1 MKYITNTYVLWVAKV
16 FIGLIFVLS
25 GIEKIADPSGFSDA
39 IANYKLMPN
48 FIINFFAISIP
59 WIELVCGILLIFNQN
74 IKENAFIYISLM
86 SIFTIMVLIAVLRG
100 LDIDCGCFGTQ
111 NVQAVGITKIIENLA
126 LIFLAVYVFIYNDK
140 STHKVS

>member
-1 MKYITNTYVLWVAKV
+1 MKFLTNTYVLWITKV

-25 GIEKIADPSGFSDA
+25 GIEKIADPAGFSDA

-48 FIINFFAISIP
+48 FVINFFAISIP
-59 WIELVCGILLIFNQN
+59 WIELISGILLIFNQY

-126 LIFLAVYVFIYNDK
+126 LIILGVYVFIYNDK
-140 STHKVS
+140 SIHTAL

>member
-1 MKYITNTYVLWVAKV
+1 MKYLTNTYVLWITKV

-25 GIEKIADPSGFSDA
+25 GIEKIADPAGFSDA

-74 IKENAFIYISLM
+74 IKENAFIYLSLM

-126 LIFLAVYVFIYNDK
+126 LIFLGVYVFIYNDK

>member
-1 MKYITNTYVLWVAKV
+1 MKFLTNTYVLWITKV

-25 GIEKIADPSGFSDA
+25 GIEKIADPAGFSDA

-48 FIINFFAISIP
+48 FVINFFAISIP
-59 WIELVCGILLIFNQN
+59 WIELISGILLIFNQY
-74 IKENAFIYISLM
+74 IKENTFIYISLM

-126 LIFLAVYVFIYNDK
+126 LIILGVYVFIYNDK
-140 STHKVS
+140 SIHTAL

>member
-1 MKYITNTYVLWVAKV
+1 MKYITNTYVLWIAKV

-25 GIEKIADPSGFSDA
+25 GIEKIADPAGFSDA

-59 WIELVCGILLIFNQN
+59 WIELVCGILIIFNQN
-74 IKENAFIYISLM
+74 IKENAFIYLSLM

-126 LIFLAVYVFIYNDK
+126 LIFLGVYVFIYNDK

>member
-1 MKYITNTYVLWVAKV
+1 MKYLTNTYILWITKI

-25 GIEKIADPSGFSDA
+25 GIEKIADPAGFSDA
-39 IANYKLMPN
+39 IANYKLIPN

-59 WIELVCGILLIFNQN
+59 WIELVCGILLIFNKN

-126 LIFLAVYVFIYNDK
+126 LIFLCVYL
-140 STHKVS
+140 

>member
-1 MKYITNTYVLWVAKV
+1 MKFLTNTYVLWITKV

-25 GIEKIADPSGFSDA
+25 GIEKIADPAGFSDA
-39 IANYKLMPN
+39 IANYKLIPN
-48 FIINFFAISIP
+48 FVINFFAISIP
-59 WIELVCGILLIFNQN
+59 WIELVSGILLIFNQY

-126 LIFLAVYVFIYNDK
+126 LIILGVYVFIYNDK
-140 STHKVS
+140 SIHTAL

>member
-1 MKYITNTYVLWVAKV
+1 MKYLTNTYILWITKI

-25 GIEKIADPSGFSDA
+25 GIEKIAEPAGFSDA

-59 WIELVCGILLIFNQN
+59 WIELVCGILLIFNKN

-126 LIFLAVYVFIYNDK
+126 LIFLGVYVFIYNDK
-140 STHKVS
+140 STHKAS